1 MAYQLLGQAKLI
13 ASFLFQDFQNMM
25 RVVDHYSLQLENS
38 INEISMELQ
47 KFMQL

>member
-1 MAYQLLGQAKLI
+1 
-13 ASFLFQDFQNMM
+13 MM
-25 RVVDHYSLQLENS
+25 RVGDHYSLQLENS